1 MSEPAALPPTAPKI
15 VRRRVVRPAGA
26 ASAVPPPT
34 APLAEMTE
42 AQRVEK
48 LKQFYKAFAKNPK
61 DNYYNAEGNLF
72 LKGTKGAP
80 DSTIVLRGFRPLTEE
95 ELGQLEEERLQA
107 CQQTEEEYEK
117 ARTELREAFNE
128 YRTGTGSIDNYLSKN
143 KRVQE
148 MDSLL
153 RVAAYPE
160 RYLRSEGRPEIRRVL
175 FQDTY
180 EVRKMPYDIK
190 SVQRSEIPF
199 SKLAGVYLAPGERA
213 AATLAPMDGGGQ
225 ETLTLSAEQ
234 GSPTRFFH
242 PTHIKEF
249 VLNNIKFASP
259 HQAFEYMRLSSLGN
273 TELAQKLLGTR
284 SSYTISS
291 ISKQDPRPVSNPQ
304 EVWQQILTKFYASSP
319 ELLEQLKE
327 TAGASFVLDS
337 QKEPFWVTYTNA
349 LESVRNRLLESEEP
363 ILAAKDEAV
372 NQSVIS
378 TAEQAKAREGAI
390 IHTFKRR
397 G

>member
-1 MSEPAALPPTAPKI
+1 MSEPVTAVPTAAPKT
-15 VRRRVVRPAGA
+15 VRIRRVTAKPL
-26 ASAVPPPT
+26 PPPT
-34 APLAEMTE
+34 APLTEMTD
-42 AQRVEK
+42 AQRAEK

-61 DNYYNAEGNLF
+61 DNYYNSEGNLF
-72 LKGTKGAP
+72 LKGVKGAP

-95 ELGQLEEERLQA
+95 ELGQLEEERLRA
-107 CQQTEEEYEK
+107 CQQTEDEYEK
-117 ARTELREAFNE
+117 ARAELREAFAE
-128 YRTGTGSIDNYLSKN
+128 YRSGTGSIDNYLSKN

-148 MDSLL
+148 MDTLL

-175 FQDTY
+175 FYDMY

-190 SVQRSEIPF
+190 SIQRSEIPF
-199 SKLAGVYLAPGERA
+199 SKLAGVYLAPGERVPDIV
-213 AATLAPMDGGGQ
+213 APMEGGGQ
-225 ETLTLSAEQ
+225 ETLILSAEQ

-242 PTHIKEF
+242 PSHVKEF
-249 VLNNIKFASP
+249 VLNNILFASP
-259 HQAFEYMRLSSLGN
+259 HQAFEYMRLTSLGN
-273 TELAQKLLGTR
+273 NELAQKLLGTR
-284 SSYTISS
+284 SSYTISAL
-291 ISKQDPRPVSNPQ
+291 SKQDPRAISNPQ

-319 ELLEQLKE
+319 ELLEQLKQ
-327 TAGASFVLDS
+327 TAGASIVLDS

-349 LESVRNRLLESEEP
+349 LESVRNRLMESEEP

-378 TAEQAKAREGAI
+378 TAEQGKAREGAI
-390 IHTFKRR
+390 IHQYKHR